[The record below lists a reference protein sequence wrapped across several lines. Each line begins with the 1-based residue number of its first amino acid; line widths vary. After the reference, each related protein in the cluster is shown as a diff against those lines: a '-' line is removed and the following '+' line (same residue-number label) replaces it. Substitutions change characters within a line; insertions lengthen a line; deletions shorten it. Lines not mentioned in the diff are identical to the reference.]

1 MADSYL
7 HIVNG
12 LLAAKHL
19 DVAPLVLLILLF
31 VALWVVLYFQI
42 RNGKRLK
49 SELNLLK
56 TLTKHNVEYEFVLEV
71 MQLSIWHY
79 DVTTGQ
85 LTFEHDFREK
95 GNKYFTNV
103 DGMLVNET
111 ILALDPRDADKV
123 GKSLSDLFQGRKVS
137 YHEIYRVRVPYDNS
151 VYWEESYATV
161 TERDADGK
169 PVKIIGTTMRID
181 DRKAMEEA
189 LVQARNRA
197 EESDRLKTAFIANM
211 SHEIRT
217 PLNAIVGFTGVL
229 PDITDAAERQSLLD
243 LINDNTQKLL
253 RIVDDVVNIS
263 KIESGKEELVMTTF
277 DLNNLLVEAMSRS
290 EKDVNAN
297 VELKSH
303 FALDT
308 LTVTT
313 DMVRLDTIMKHL
325 LSNATKFTAQG
336 MIEVGYDQPSEGRVT
351 IWVRDTGKG
360 ISEDNLERVFE
371 RFYKVDE
378 FIPGAG
384 LGLSI
389 CRVMAYSLGGNV
401 SVESTLG
408 EGSVFRVEI
417 PVL

>member
-1 MADSYL
+1 MTDSYL
-7 HIVNG
+7 LIVNG

-19 DVAPLVLLILLF
+19 EVVPLVLLIVLLL
-31 VALWVVLYFQI
+31 ALGVILYFQI

-49 SELNLLK
+49 SELKLLK
-56 TLTKHNVEYEFVLEV
+56 KLDKHNVEYEFVLEV

-79 DVTTGQ
+79 DVATGQ
-85 LTFEHDFREK
+85 LTFEQDFREK
-95 GNKYFTNV
+95 GNRYFTNV
-103 DGMLVNET
+103 DGMKVEET
-111 ILALDPRDADKV
+111 VSALDPRDADRV
-123 GKSLSDLFQGRKVS
+123 GKSLSDLFQGRTSS
-137 YHEIYRVRVPYDNS
+137 YHEIYRVKVSYDNS

-161 TERDADGK
+161 AQRDADGK
-169 PVKIIGTTMRID
+169 PTKIIGTTMRID

-217 PLNAIVGFTGVL
+217 PLNAIVGFTSLL
-229 PDITDAAERQSLLD
+229 PDITDDAERHSLLD
-243 LINDNTQKLL
+243 LINENTQKLL
-253 RIVDDVVNIS
+253 RIVDDVVSIS

-277 DLNNLLVEAMSRS
+277 DLNSFLAETMSRS
-290 EKDVNAN
+290 EKDLNAN
-297 VELKSH
+297 VELKSQ
-303 FALDT
+303 FALDS

-313 DMVRLDTIMKHL
+313 DVSRLDTIMKHL

-336 MIEVGYDQPSEGRVT
+336 MIEVGYEQPSEGRVT

-389 CRVMAYSLGGNV
+389 CRVMAFSLGGNV
-401 SVESTLG
+401 TVESKLG
-408 EGSVFRVEI
+408 EGSIFKVEI
-417 PVL
+417 PIL

>member
-1 MADSYL
+1 ME
-7 HIVNG
+7 
-12 LLAAKHL
+12 
-19 DVAPLVLLILLF
+19 VAPFVLLIVVLLSLG
-31 VALWVVLYFQI
+31 VILYFQI
-42 RNGKRLK
+42 RSGKRLK

-79 DVTTGQ
+79 DVATGR
-85 LTFEHDFREK
+85 LTFEQDFREK
-95 GNKYFTNV
+95 GNKYFANV
-103 DGMLVNET
+103 DGMQVNET
-111 ILALDPRDADKV
+111 LPLLDSRDADKV
-123 GKSLSDLFQGRKVS
+123 EKSLSDLFQGRKSS
-137 YHEIYRVRVPYDNS
+137 YHEIYRVKVPYDNS

-161 TERDADGK
+161 AERDADGK
-169 PVKIIGTTMRID
+169 PTKIIGTAMRID

-229 PDITDAAERQSLLD
+229 PDITDASERQSLLD
-243 LINDNTQKLL
+243 LINENTQKLL
-253 RIVDDVVNIS
+253 RIVDDVVSIS

-277 DLNNLLVEAMSRS
+277 DLNNLLAEAMSRS
-290 EKDVNAN
+290 EKDLNAG
-297 VELKSH
+297 VEMKSQ
-303 FALDT
+303 FALDS

-313 DMVRLDTIMKHL
+313 DMLRLDTIMKHL

-336 MIEVGYDQPSEGRVT
+336 MIEVGYDHPVEGRVT

-389 CRVMAYSLGGNV
+389 CRVMAFSLGGNV

-408 EGSVFRVEI
+408 EGSTFRVEI

>member
-1 MADSYL
+1 
-7 HIVNG
+7 
-12 LLAAKHL
+12 
-19 DVAPLVLLILLF
+19 
-31 VALWVVLYFQI
+31 
-42 RNGKRLK
+42 
-49 SELNLLK
+49 
-56 TLTKHNVEYEFVLEV
+56 

-85 LTFEHDFREK
+85 LTFEQDFREK
-95 GNKYFTNV
+95 GNKYFANV
-103 DGMLVNET
+103 DGMQVNET
-111 ILALDPRDADKV
+111 ISALDPRDADKV
-123 GKSLSDLFQGRKVS
+123 GKSLSDLFQGRKAS

-161 TERDADGK
+161 AERDADGK

-229 PDITDAAERQSLLD
+229 PDITDEAERHGLLD
-243 LINDNTQKLL
+243 LINENTQKLL
-253 RIVDDVVNIS
+253 RIVDDVVSIS

-303 FALDT
+303 FALDN

-313 DMVRLDTIMKHL
+313 DMMRLDTIMKHL

-336 MIEVGYDQPSEGRVT
+336 EIEVGYDQPAEGRVT

-408 EGSVFRVEI
+408 EGSVFKVEI
-417 PVL
+417 PIL

>member
-1 MADSYL
+1 
-7 HIVNG
+7 
-12 LLAAKHL
+12 
-19 DVAPLVLLILLF
+19 
-31 VALWVVLYFQI
+31 
-42 RNGKRLK
+42 
-49 SELNLLK
+49 
-56 TLTKHNVEYEFVLEV
+56 
-71 MQLSIWHY
+71 
-79 DVTTGQ
+79 
-85 LTFEHDFREK
+85 
-95 GNKYFTNV
+95 
-103 DGMLVNET
+103 
-111 ILALDPRDADKV
+111 
-123 GKSLSDLFQGRKVS
+123 
-137 YHEIYRVRVPYDNS
+137 
-151 VYWEESYATV
+151 
-161 TERDADGK
+161 
-169 PVKIIGTTMRID
+169 
-181 DRKAMEEA
+181 MEEA

-243 LINDNTQKLL
+243 LINENTQKLL

-389 CRVMAYSLGGNV
+389 CRVMAFSLGGNV

-408 EGSVFRVEI
+408 EGSIFRVEI